1 MNHPLLDVRDLGVR
15 FATPEGI
22 VHAVDRVSLSIDC
35 GETLGIVGESGSGKS
50 ATSLALMGLV
60 PSPPG
65 IVEAR
70 SIMFAG
76 RDLLRATPR
85 EWRALR
91 GREIAMVFQDPM
103 TSLNPLMRIGRQ
115 LGEVLEL
122 HERCTRRDARRRSA
136 QALEDVGIADPETR
150 LDAFPHEMSG
160 GMRQRVMIA
169 MALLCKPKLLLA
181 DEPTTALDVTIQAQ
195 ILELLKTMQARHGT
209 AIVLITHSLGVV
221 AGAAD
226 RVLVM
231 YAGRIVEAA
240 SVRDLFKRALHPY
253 THGLLRSA
261 PRVDGDVA
269 ARLSAIPGQPPDLA
283 RSIPGCSF
291 APRCAFTHARCEREK
306 PELEAALTRDE
317 RPVES
322 RDARALRNDV
332 PSESS
337 RTMHVEACADLHRAA
352 CFVRD
357 DLARIGER
365 DARAPRA
372 SPSSTLERPIASES
386 SP

>member
-1 MNHPLLDVRDLGVR
+1 MNHPLLDVRDLRVR
-15 FATPEGI
+15 FATHEGI
-22 VHAVDRVSLSIDC
+22 VRAVDGVSISIDD

-50 ATSLALMGLV
+50 VTSLALMGLV

-65 IVEAR
+65 IVGAR

-91 GREIAMVFQDPM
+91 GRDIAMVFQDPM
-103 TSLNPLMRIGRQ
+103 TSLNPLMRVGRQ
-115 LGEVLEL
+115 LGEVLEV
-122 HERCTRRDARRRSA
+122 HERCTRREARRRSA
-136 QALEDVGIADPETR
+136 QALADVGIADPEAR

-240 SVRDLFKRALHPY
+240 SARDLFARALHPY
-253 THGLLRSA
+253 THGLLCSA
-261 PRVDGDVA
+261 PRIDGDVA
-269 ARLSAIPGQPPDLA
+269 LRLSSIPGQPPDLA
-283 RSIPGCSF
+283 RPIAGCAF
-291 APRCAFTHARCEREK
+291 APRCAFTHGRCEREQ
-306 PELEAALTRDE
+306 PELEA
-317 RPVES
+317 PV
-322 RDARALRNDV
+322 DD
-332 PSESS
+332 
-337 RTMHVEACADLHRAA
+337 HRSA
-352 CFVRD
+352 CFVRG
-357 DLARIGER
+357 DLARIGGRDER
-365 DARAPRA
+365 SPLAN
-372 SPSSTLERPIASES
+372 PSSTVEPPIASEIS
-386 SP
+386 R